1 MNYITAAAINFDLPT
16 PHLRSSVTER
26 GMMNE
31 RESQDVSLAAITI
44 GLLLFFGSVSLS
56 VSYFAVHTGLLTG

>member
-1 MNYITAAAINFDLPT
+1 VNYVTAAAINGRLPT
-16 PHLRSSVTER
+16 ANLRSFVMER

-31 RESQDVSLAAITI
+31 KENREFSLAVITV

-56 VSYFAVHTGLLTG
+56 VSYFAVQTGLLAG